1 MENQKFQF
9 TNYEVPIEIGGSK
22 FSLDCSSET
31 GDYLKRCG
39 NELRQL
45 AAEIESGEKTAD
57 DAIEYGMKM
66 LDTLLGEGASE
77 KVFDG
82 RKKRLSDV
90 TDICVWL
97 TEVAAKFQQER
108 IKTHQNRAQRRASA
122 KTK

>member
-1 MENQKFQF
+1 MEIQKFQF

-57 DAIEYGMKM
+57 DAIEYGLKM
-66 LDTLLGEGASE
+66 LDTLLGAGASE
-77 KVFDG
+77 KVFAG
-82 RKKRLSDV
+82 RRKRLSDV
-90 TDICVWL
+90 TDICIWL
-97 TEVAAKFQQER
+97 TEIAEKFQQER